1 MAGLLPKVW
10 NHLGPRAGEPKISSS
25 SALIEICIL
34 SQMWNVVNKFDF
46 ETTRRL
52 RMSNKFFVLDGNG
65 LEKTKTFEACKAAL
79 GKRRLIMTYLPIR
92 LLPGNLLDTC
102 KLVYLARN
110 PKDVAV
116 ANFHHHRI
124 AR

>member
-1 MAGLLPKVW
+1 M
-10 NHLGPRAGEPKISSS
+10 
-25 SALIEICIL
+25 L

-52 RMSNKFFVLDGNG
+52 KMSDKYFVLDKEG
-65 LEKTKTFEACKAAL
+65 LEKTETFAACEAAL

-92 LLPGNLLDTC
+92 MLPANLLDTC
-102 KLVYLARN
+102 KVVYLARN

>member
-1 MAGLLPKVW
+1 MCV
-10 NHLGPRAGEPKISSS
+10 
-25 SALIEICIL
+25 L

-52 RMSNKFFVLDGNG
+52 RMSDKFFLLDGNG
-65 LEKTKTFEACKAAL
+65 LENTKTFEACKSAL